1 MISLIVCV
9 DSKYGIGK
17 SNQMP
22 WYVPEDLKHF
32 KNITDGH
39 TVVMGRKTWESI
51 PDKFK
56 PLKNRENIVLSSTK
70 LGDERCIIFN
80 NYIDLIRHLES
91 KKTVFIIGGSYLYNL
106 FLKLNMV
113 DKIYMTRLET
123 NHNCDIFFPKQYMKN
138 YNEISCTELAP
149 NVNVH
154 EYEFN
159 NKEEQQYLNIL
170 KDIYENGYDMDDRTG
185 VGTRSLF
192 VKQIKFDL
200 RNYTIPLLTTKRVFF
215 RGIVEET
222 LFFLSG
228 STDVRKLREKGI
240 YYWDGNTSREFLDK
254 RGLTHLQEYDMG
266 STYSF
271 LYRHFGA
278 NYQGMDKNYIGQGF
292 DQVQY
297 LIDEIKNNPTSRRL
311 MINIWDPNSLD
322 KASLPPCMFCMIF
335 YVNIKTNEISM
346 NTIIRSSDV
355 TLGLPFNL
363 INASVILRLICHC
376 TGYQPGDLYITTN
389 HTHIYNNHFKA
400 VEEQL
405 KRKPNRTFPKM
416 LINTTNK
423 NIFEITYDDF
433 ELLNY
438 NPRPNIKAPMAI

>member
-9 DSKYGIGK
+9 DSEYGIGK
-17 SNQMP
+17 SNELP

-51 PDKFK
+51 PEKFK
-56 PLKNRENIVLSSTK
+56 PLKNRENIVLSRT
-70 LGDERCIIFN
+70 LDDERCLIFKDQW
-80 NYIDLIRHLES
+80 DLIRHLDG
-91 KKTVFIIGGSYLYNL
+91 KKNVFIIGGSYLYKL
-106 FLKLNMV
+106 FLELKMV
-113 DKIYMTRLET
+113 DKIYMTRLKE
-123 NHNCDIFFPKQYMKN
+123 NHNCDIFFSKDFMKD
-138 YNEISCTELAP
+138 YKEISQKELAP
-149 NVNVH
+149 NVFAY
-154 EYEFN
+154 EYEYHN
-159 NKEEQQYLNIL
+159 TEEQQYLDIMQDIL
-170 KDIYENGYDMDDRTG
+170 DNGTDMDDRTG

-192 VKQIKFDL
+192 VKQMKFNL
-200 RNYTIPLLTTKRVFF
+200 RDNTIPLLTTKRVFF

-228 STDVRKLREKGI
+228 STDVRKLREKGVF
-240 YYWDGNTSREFLDK
+240 YWDGNTSKEFLK
-254 RGLTHLQEYDMG
+254 LRNLPYEEYDMG

-278 NYQGMDKNYIGQGF
+278 DYQGMDKDYTGQGF

-297 LIDEIKNNPTSRRL
+297 VIDEIKNNPTSRRI
-311 MINIWDPNSLD
+311 MIDLWDPNSLD
-322 KASLPPCMFCMIF
+322 KATLPCCQFCYIF
-335 YVNIKTNEISM
+335 YVNTKTKEISV
-346 NTIIRSSDV
+346 NTIIRSSDAF
-355 TLGLPFNL
+355 LGLAFNL

-376 TGYQPGDLYITTN
+376 TGYQPGDLYVTTN
-389 HTHIYNNHFKA
+389 NTHLYNNHFKA

>member
-9 DSKYGIGK
+9 DSEFGIGK
-17 SNQMP
+17 SNQLP

-32 KNITDGH
+32 KNITNGH

-51 PDKFK
+51 PEKFK
-56 PLKNRENIVLSSTK
+56 PLKNRENIVLSRT
-70 LGDERCIIFN
+70 LDDDRCLIFKDKW
-80 NYIDLIRHLES
+80 DLIRHLDG
-91 KKTVFIIGGSYLYNL
+91 KKNVFIIGGSYLYNL
-106 FLKLNMV
+106 FLEMKMV
-113 DKIYMTRLET
+113 DKIYMTRLEE
-123 NHNCDIFFPKQYMKN
+123 NHYCDIFFPKEFMKD
-138 YNEISCTELAP
+138 YKEFTKKELAP
-149 NVNVH
+149 NIIAY
-154 EYEFN
+154 EYEYHN
-159 NKEEQQYLNIL
+159 NEEQQYLDIMR
-170 KDIYENGYDMDDRTG
+170 DIYKHGIDMNDRTG

-192 VKQIKFDL
+192 VKQLKFNL
-200 RNYTIPLLTTKRVFF
+200 RDNTIPLLTTKRVFF

-228 STDVRKLREKGI
+228 STDVRKLREKGVF
-240 YYWDGNTSREFLDK
+240 YWDGNTSKEFLK
-254 RGLTHLQEYDMG
+254 LRNLPYEEYDMG

-278 NYQGMDKNYIGQGF
+278 EYKGMDKDYTGQGF

-297 LIDEIKNNPTSRRL
+297 VIDEIKNNPTSRRI
-311 MINIWDPNSLD
+311 MINVWDPNSLD
-322 KASLPPCMFCMIF
+322 NCTLPPCMFCMIF
-335 YVNIKTNEISM
+335 YVNTKTNEISV
-346 NTIIRSSDV
+346 NTIIRSSDFY
-355 TLGLPFNL
+355 LGASFNL

-376 TGYQPGDLYITTN
+376 TGYKPGDLYVTTN
-389 HTHIYNNHFKA
+389 NTHLYNNHFEA
-400 VEEQL
+400 VKEQL